1 MISLDLHVY
10 LMRNKGES
18 FDMFKHY
25 KTKVEIQKDRKIKIL
40 RSDRSVN
47 IFLMIFLRFVRN
59 MA

>member
-1 MISLDLHVY
+1 
-10 LMRNKGES
+10 MRNKGES

-25 KTKVEIQKDRKIKIL
+25 KTKVENQKDRKIKIL